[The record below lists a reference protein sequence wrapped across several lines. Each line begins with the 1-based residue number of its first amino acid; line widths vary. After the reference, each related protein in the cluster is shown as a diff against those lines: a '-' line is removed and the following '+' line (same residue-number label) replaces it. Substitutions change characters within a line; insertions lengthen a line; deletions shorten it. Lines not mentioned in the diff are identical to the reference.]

1 MKPETDALLII
12 DLQNDFCEG
21 GALAVPNGQTI
32 IEPINRLMTEFQTII
47 LTQDWHCSDHSS
59 FASQHPGRYPYTE
72 VDMPYG
78 RQVLWPEHCIKG
90 SIGAEFHKLL
100 DTQNSHLIIRKGF
113 RKGIDSNSALFE
125 NDKTTPTGLLGYLS
139 SKNIRNIFI
148 VGIALDFCVRYS
160 AQDAARLGFRVL
172 VLRNL
177 CRAIDLNGSLES
189 ALFGMRTSGVEIHG

>member
-1 MKPETDALLII
+1 MKSEKDALLII

-21 GALAVPNGQTI
+21 GALPVPNAQTI
-32 IEPINRLMTEFQTII
+32 IKPINRLMAEFQTVI

-59 FASQHPGRYPYTE
+59 FACQHSGKHPYME

-113 RKGIDSNSALFE
+113 RKGIDSYSAFFE

-139 SKNIRNIFI
+139 VSYTHLTLPTK
-148 VGIALDFCVRYS
+148 A
-160 AQDAARLGFRVL
+160 
-172 VLRNL
+172 
-177 CRAIDLNGSLES
+177 
-189 ALFGMRTSGVEIHG
+189 